1 MPSETRT
8 YCMGMAVTARRPLTD
23 DERRELA
30 RVHATRWRGLYVAA
44 VLVVALVVVAAA
56 AALALA
62 GRAHWFSAA
71 RLMVPVALFFA
82 AVPALVFGGAAYS
95 TAAAITPARGAD
107 AVVRCEGEADPAL
120 WRSHGARARRFD
132 VDGPLVAECPRSIE
146 LLMPGALLWR
156 IDGERPA
163 SWLSLPVV
171 ELEVVDVDEQSVS
184 AAAAPTERAL
194 SDAER
199 AELAEHTNPVRA
211 WLQLGVGA
219 LGCGLCVRATVLWLP
234 FARTIPQNGLATA
247 MGLGLVCV
255 FALVLVTTIRAWMR
269 QRALRRDLARAVV
282 TRRFAVAGAGGAY
295 RAAPGARHAYDETL
309 PSGIAWTTAGEPAP
323 WRRR

>member
-1 MPSETRT
+1 MPTETRA
-8 YCMGMAVTARRPLTD
+8 YCMGMEVTARRPLTD

-30 RVHATRWRGLYVAA
+30 RAYATRWRGLYVAA

-62 GRAHWFSAA
+62 GREHWYSAA

-82 AVPALVFGGAAYS
+82 AVPVLVFGGAAYS

-107 AVVRCEGEADPAL
+107 AVVRCEGEADPAQ

-163 SWLSLPVV
+163 SWLTLPVV

-194 SDAER
+194 TAAER
-199 AELAEHTNPVRA
+199 AELAEKTNPVRA
-211 WLQLGVGA
+211 WLRLGGGA
-219 LGCGLCVRATVLWLP
+219 LGCGLCVTVAGVWLP
-234 FARTIPQNGLATA
+234 FARIPRDGYVATA
-247 MGLGLVCV
+247 AAILACV
-255 FALVLVTTIRAWMR
+255 LAVVFVTTLRAWMR

-282 TRRFAVAGAGGAY
+282 TRRFAERGHGGAY
-295 RAAPGARHAYDETL
+295 RAAPGSRRAYDETL

-323 WRRR
+323 WRRT